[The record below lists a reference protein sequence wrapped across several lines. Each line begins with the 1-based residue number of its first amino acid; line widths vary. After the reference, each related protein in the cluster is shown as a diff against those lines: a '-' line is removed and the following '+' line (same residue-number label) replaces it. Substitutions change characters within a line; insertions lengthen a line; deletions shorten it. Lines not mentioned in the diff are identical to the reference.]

1 MLRPQSAQ
9 ADQKRWNQN
18 GPTVQFMP
26 EGITSGEIDISQQPK
41 AMFDAHP
48 MQFEGH
54 TLDQVRARVNK
65 MRTSEGKLLL
75 DQGALK

>member
-26 EGITSGEIDISQQPK
+26 EGITSGEIDISQQPNVTLCSSK
-41 AMFDAHP
+41 DMHWTRFRAH
-48 MQFEGH
+48 
-54 TLDQVRARVNK
+54 VNK
-65 MRTSEGKLLL
+65 IRT
-75 DQGALK
+75 